1 MKKRLCILLLAGCS
15 CSIQADNGHHDMS
28 HVSGEYGDVR
38 FHGCV
43 YVSPCVLDMA
53 SRDQSI
59 NLGDIPASAFHQAG
73 DRSRP
78 VLVTLFLN
86 DCLKGS
92 SHTIRDLPGQTSATP
107 PLARSTREQGIS
119 LTLMAE
125 GAWENSDLARIHGD
139 VQGAGIRVM
148 TEHQQLIHLNQ
159 PQRMWMIK
167 PGNNA
172 LHFLAALESTG
183 PEVSAGAFQGL
194 LRLKLEYL

>member
-1 MKKRLCILLLAGCS
+1 MKKLLCALLLAGCS
-15 CSIQADNGHHDMS
+15 GSIQADNGRRDMS
-28 HVSGEYGDVR
+28 QVSGEYGDVR
-38 FHGCV
+38 FHGRV

-59 NLGDIPASAFHQAG
+59 DLGDIPASAFHQAG

-78 VLVTLFLN
+78 VLVTLALN

-92 SHTIRDLPGQTSATP
+92 GHALRDLPEQTSATP
-107 PLARSTREQGIS
+107 PLTHSTLEQGVS

-125 GAWENSDLARIHGD
+125 GAWGNSDLARIHGE

-148 TEHQQLIHLNQ
+148 SEHQQLIPLNQ
-159 PQRMWMIK
+159 PQRMWIIK

-183 PEVSAGAFQGL
+183 TEVSAGEFQGL